1 MNRFLKIVSLGMALF
16 IGATLLV
23 GCRDEKDI
31 TQKIELVFE
40 ASDKAISDENGE
52 ILIYKTVKLDKDI
65 EGVLVNTSEDT
76 FVQFRNNIDEP
87 DFELTRDYSES
98 GAEKSTQYQF
108 VKEGDVMIE
117 LFDGRGDYAE
127 VAPDIF
133 EEFKL
138 TFTAADVDYIEVTA
152 KEKGFKEYKFYMTE
166 AYINTFD
173 SEADGLTKDCTDIA
187 YGYYVNNY
195 KNLSN
200 VLREYVYTVTYNGEA
215 QQLIEFVDAK
225 ID

>member
-1 MNRFLKIVSLGMALF
+1 MNRFLKTVSLIMALL
-16 IGATLLV
+16 IGAVLFV
-23 GCRDEKDI
+23 GCRNEKEI
-31 TQKIELVFE
+31 AEKLALVFE
-40 ASDKAISDENGE
+40 AFDKATTEESGE
-52 ILIYKTVKLDKDI
+52 ILIYKTVKLEKDI
-65 EGVLVNTSEDT
+65 PGVLVNTSEDT
-76 FVQFRNNIDEP
+76 FVQFRNNIDAP
-87 DFELTRDYSES
+87 DFDLTRDYSES
-98 GAEKSTQYQF
+98 GAEKSVQYKF
-108 VKEGDVMIE
+108 SKEGE
-117 LFDGRGDYAE
+117 LMVELVDGMGVYAE

-138 TFTAADVDYIEVTA
+138 SFTAADVDYIEITT

-187 YGYYVNNY
+187 YGYYVDNY